1 MPREEA
7 WVLRTERTRD
17 NSGEGE
23 GRGRALAGEEDG
35 DMVGCSPK
43 TRPALHSG
51 LWSCPLSV
59 NSSLGKTPTDCRR
72 SVECSPCV
80 SIVTITMA
88 PEARIQLP
96 ALLRFPE
103 CLFPSPKHPPVH
115 NTERRHSW
123 APHRGC
129 PRRAAARCGTQAVR
143 TARQTPHS
151 RHTCQGQRQPE
162 CFLLRV
168 SI

>member
-1 MPREEA
+1 
-7 WVLRTERTRD
+7 
-17 NSGEGE
+17 
-23 GRGRALAGEEDG
+23 
-35 DMVGCSPK
+35 MVGCSPK

-59 NSSLGKTPTDCRR
+59 NSSLGKTPIDCRR

-168 SI
+168 SICIALLRQGMGSPV